1 MSTHNCRCAEAVKQ
15 NDVRKASRIIAELR
29 ALTSPSGSGAQRMA
43 HYFTDALV
51 RFLPSLCTLSCF
63 SCDLYWTLRGW
74 VFGVGGAIHS
84 RLSLALL
91 PMCFFSSIFAE
102 CLLDELNIL
111 GC

>member
-51 RFLPSLCTLSCF
+51 RFLPILDCH
-63 SCDLYWTLRGW
+63 LRSHPC
-74 VFGVGGAIHS
+74 VFFN
-84 RLSLALL
+84 LFLL
-91 PMCFFSSIFAE
+91 NAF
-102 CLLDELNIL
+102 
-111 GC
+111 